1 MSSDQWEALMAEVD
15 VDQTAVIQSS
25 CRALTTNE
33 DDDEL
38 LLQQVT
44 DQIILVRDE
53 EAYNV
58 ANLAAAHAADF
69 MQPVENPLA
78 VICTAAAGRS
88 VLDQFNRNHLV
99 TPGAAAT
106 AYNIHSPYIQFMT
119 QMHPA
124 AASMMQQMQNPI
136 MISSAATVQSSGEDS
151 VEDHESDEELFLV
164 RPQSHHGHQQQQQL
178 MNYVPQQRRP
188 YEAVLP
194 AADAAETTTA
204 SDQLQEEE
212 EEASVQQQRN
222 NMLQSGSTT
231 RTTGP
236 FRIHQAL
243 QDELN
248 HQFHR
253 EQAAAAAAADD
264 PAAAD
269 PQLEAAAGRQLLG
282 VRSVFEDAEASAGTS
297 SREFNSTTIWQQDDQ
312 AGVHLLQRLPPH
324 VAAAGPRVLRRRS
337 RANRAH
343 LLHINSVAAASPI
356 LRSDLNMGTAAR
368 TTPSS
373 NSTITLGLLAA
384 GAAAADPSLLEIE
397 ARQVLREQQQQ
408 QQVDQK
414 STTAAAAGS
423 TTFCMSS
430 MIGSA
435 CRTQETSNTLTS
447 CCSNNNNNNCI
458 GENFECNICFQ
469 KANEAVVTCCGHLF
483 CWPCLYSW
491 LHVHSFHKECP
502 VCKGVIAETAITPI
516 YGRDHGHSTTSS
528 SCNPQQQ
535 QQQQQQSANN
545 SGAAAAGSTH
555 AQTAGAADTVD
566 DVDATTTTTTRSSH
580 ESPRIP
586 PRPQARRVES
596 ARQQRGRDERERE
609 RERERA
615 AATLIR
621 ETEAAAAAARS
632 SLQALSLQTQLPATA
647 ADHEIADEYA
657 QAAAD
662 QLLNNSFTDPDDQE
676 LYNSVLDHHHH
687 QHLAPDRYA
696 PVDSSSSS
704 LQVIR
709 AWTVSNSQSAVAP
722 PPSVAAAAA
731 DQMII
736 AAAAG
741 AHDELIINNN
751 ARLMRLDHETRLMT
765 AVAEDLDHDDVDD
778 LLQQQQ
784 LHTRSMLQLLPGY
797 IADHVDDMGVA
808 IDHALQ
814 EV

>member
-1 MSSDQWEALMAEVD
+1 MAEVD
-15 VDQTAVIQSS
+15 VDQTAVVQSS

-33 DDDEL
+33 DIDDEL

-44 DQIILVRDE
+44 DQIILVGDE
-53 EAYNV
+53 EAHNV

-69 MQPVENPLA
+69 MQPVVNPLA

-88 VLDQFNRNHLV
+88 VLDQLNRNHLV
-99 TPGAAAT
+99 TPGAAAA

-124 AASMMQQMQNPI
+124 AASMMQQMQNPV
-136 MISSAATVQSSGEDS
+136 MISSAATVQSSGEVS

-194 AADAAETTTA
+194 ATDAAETTTA

-212 EEASVQQQRN
+212 EEEEEPSVQQQRK

-248 HQFHR
+248 HQFHL
-253 EQAAAAAAADD
+253 EKAAAAAAAADD

-282 VRSVFEDAEASAGTS
+282 VRNLFDDAEASAATS

-324 VAAAGPRVLRRRS
+324 VTAAGPRVLRRRS
-337 RANRAH
+337 RANRGH
-343 LLHINSVAAASPI
+343 LLHINSVAAASPL
-356 LRSDLNMGTAAR
+356 LRSDLNMGTAVR

-408 QQVDQK
+408 QVDQK

-435 CRTQETSNTLTS
+435 CSTQETSNTLTS
-447 CCSNNNNNNCI
+447 CCSSNNNSI

-516 YGRDHGHSTTSS
+516 YGRDHGHSTNSS
-528 SCNPQQQ
+528 SCNP
-535 QQQQQQSANN
+535 QQQQSANN

-566 DVDATTTTTTRSSH
+566 DVDATTTTTTTTTRSSH

-676 LYNSVLDHHHH
+676 LYNSVLDHHHQH
-687 QHLAPDRYA
+687 QHHLTPDRYA

-709 AWTVSNSQSAVAP
+709 AWAASNSQSAGAP
-722 PPSVAAAAA
+722 PPPPSSAAAA

-736 AAAAG
+736 TAAAG
-741 AHDELIINNN
+741 AHDDELIINNN
-751 ARLMRLDHETRLMT
+751 TRLMRLDHETRLMT
-765 AVAEDLDHDDVDD
+765 AVSEDLDDVDDGDD

-797 IADHVDDMGVA
+797 IADHVDDIGVV
-808 IDHALQ
+808 IDQALQ

>member
-15 VDQTAVIQSS
+15 VDQTAVVQSS

-44 DQIILVRDE
+44 DQIMLVGDE
-53 EAYNV
+53 EAHNV

-69 MQPVENPLA
+69 MQPVVNPLA

-88 VLDQFNRNHLV
+88 VLDQLNRNHLV
-99 TPGAAAT
+99 IPGGAAAA

-124 AASMMQQMQNPI
+124 AASMMQQMQNPM
-136 MISSAATVQSSGEDS
+136 MISSAATVQSSGLDR

-164 RPQSHHGHQQQQQL
+164 RQQSHHGHNQQQL

-194 AADAAETTTA
+194 ATDAAETTTA
-204 SDQLQEEE
+204 SDQLLEED
-212 EEASVQQQRN
+212 VQQQRN

-253 EQAAAAAAADD
+253 EQAAAAA
-264 PAAAD
+264 D

-282 VRSVFEDAEASAGTS
+282 VRSVFEDAEASAATS

-324 VAAAGPRVLRRRS
+324 VTAGPRVLRRRS

-343 LLHINSVAAASPI
+343 LLHINSVAAASPL
-356 LRSDLNMGTAAR
+356 LRSDLNMGTATR

-373 NSTITLGLLAA
+373 ISTITLGLLAA

-397 ARQVLREQQQQ
+397 AREVLREQQQQQ

-435 CRTQETSNTLTS
+435 CSTQETSNTLAS
-447 CCSNNNNNNCI
+447 CCSSSNNNNNNSI

-469 KANEAVVTCCGHLF
+469 KANDAVVTCCGHLF

-535 QQQQQQSANN
+535 QQQQQQQQSANN

-566 DVDATTTTTTRSSH
+566 DVDATTTTTTTRSSH

-596 ARQQRGRDERERE
+596 ARQQRGRDERE

-647 ADHEIADEYA
+647 ADHEIADDEYA

-676 LYNSVLDHHHH
+676 LYNSVLDHHQHH
-687 QHLAPDRYA
+687 HHLPPDRYA

-709 AWTVSNSQSAVAP
+709 AWTASNSQSAGAP
-722 PPSVAAAAA
+722 PPPPSAADAAAA

-736 AAAAG
+736 TAAAG
-741 AHDELIINNN
+741 AHIDELIINNN
-751 ARLMRLDHETRLMT
+751 TRLMRLDHETRLMT
-765 AVAEDLDHDDVDD
+765 AVAQDLDHDHDDVDD

-797 IADHVDDMGVA
+797 IADHVDDMGVV

>member
-1 MSSDQWEALMAEVD
+1 MAEVD
-15 VDQTAVIQSS
+15 VDQTAVVQSS

-38 LLQQVT
+38 LLLQQVT
-44 DQIILVRDE
+44 DQIILVGDE
-53 EAYNV
+53 EAHNV
-58 ANLAAAHAADF
+58 ANLAAAHVADF
-69 MQPVENPLA
+69 MQPVVNPLA
-78 VICTAAAGRS
+78 VICTAATGRS
-88 VLDQFNRNHLV
+88 VLDQLNRNHLV
-99 TPGAAAT
+99 TPGAAAA

-124 AASMMQQMQNPI
+124 AAISMMQQMQNPM
-136 MISSAATVQSSGEDS
+136 MISSAATVQSSGDDS

-194 AADAAETTTA
+194 ATDAAETTTA

-212 EEASVQQQRN
+212 EEEEEEEEPSVQQQRN

-282 VRSVFEDAEASAGTS
+282 VRSVFEDAEASAATS
-297 SREFNSTTIWQQDDQ
+297 TREFNSTTIWQQDEQ

-324 VAAAGPRVLRRRS
+324 VTAVGPRVLRRRS

-343 LLHINSVAAASPI
+343 LLHINSVAAASPL

-368 TTPSS
+368 TTPNS

-397 ARQVLREQQQQ
+397 ARQVLRHQQQ

-414 STTAAAAGS
+414 STTAAATGS

-435 CRTQETSNTLTS
+435 CSTQETSNTLTS
-447 CCSNNNNNNCI
+447 CCSNNNNNSI

-516 YGRDHGHSTTSS
+516 YGRDYGHSTTSS

-535 QQQQQQSANN
+535 QQDQQQQSANK
-545 SGAAAAGSTH
+545 SRTAAAGSTH

-566 DVDATTTTTTRSSH
+566 DVDATTTTRSSH

-609 RERERA
+609 RERGRA

-657 QAAAD
+657 LAAAD

-676 LYNSVLDHHHH
+676 LYNSVLDQHYHHT
-687 QHLAPDRYA
+687 PDRYA

-709 AWTVSNSQSAVAP
+709 AWTASNSQSAGAP
-722 PPSVAAAAA
+722 PSAA
-731 DQMII
+731 

-751 ARLMRLDHETRLMT
+751 TRLMRLDHETRLMT
-765 AVAEDLDHDDVDD
+765 AVVAEDLDHGDDVDD

-797 IADHVDDMGVA
+797 IADHVDDIGVV
-808 IDHALQ
+808 IDQALQ